1 MNNIILQGGFNLNKT
16 DAVKVLKLSLGS
28 ILAIIIASFFK
39 LQYSTV
45 AGVITLLVVKDTKK
59 ETLKGAFGK
68 LFGFV
73 LCTVYSYICFNLL
86 GYNLFA
92 FSLYILIIIGTC
104 FVLNIRY
111 VIAMCVVISSHYLLQ
126 SSMSIYWILNETGL
140 FIIGAGIGII
150 INMYMPSNFHKI
162 YLGQQKLQEQVSLI
176 LMDIADII
184 SNPDKNLSFQDN
196 LDELNKLIK
205 NSTKDAYEN
214 INNNL
219 LSDTKYF
226 LEHMEIIKSQRD
238 ILNNLYTL
246 VSQLNYVPS
255 QGYIVSEFINKVG
268 NTSFEAN
275 TVTNLLSDLN
285 RISNDM
291 KTQPLPKD
299 REEFENRAILF
310 LCLTELKKYLV
321 NRKNAQFL
329 RDNYYNN

>member
-1 MNNIILQGGFNLNKT
+1 MNKT

-150 INMYMPSNFHKI
+150 INMYMPSNFNKI

>member
-73 LCTVYSYICFNLL
+73 LCTVYSYICFNLFV
-86 GYNLFA
+86 YNLFA

-126 SSMSIYWILNETGL
+126 SSMSIYWILNEIGL

>member
-1 MNNIILQGGFNLNKT
+1 
-16 DAVKVLKLSLGS
+16 
-28 ILAIIIASFFK
+28 
-39 LQYSTV
+39 
-45 AGVITLLVVKDTKK
+45 
-59 ETLKGAFGK
+59 
-68 LFGFV
+68 
-73 LCTVYSYICFNLL
+73 
-86 GYNLFA
+86 
-92 FSLYILIIIGTC
+92 
-104 FVLNIRY
+104 
-111 VIAMCVVISSHYLLQ
+111 MCVVISSHYLLQ

-255 QGYIVSEFINKVG
+255 QGYIMSEFINKVG
-268 NTSFEAN
+268 NTSFEAD
-275 TVTNLLSDLN
+275 TVTNLLSDLD
-285 RISNDM
+285 RIYNDM

-310 LCLTELKKYLV
+310 LCLTELRKYLV

>member
-1 MNNIILQGGFNLNKT
+1 MNKT

-150 INMYMPSNFHKI
+150 INMYMPSNFNKI

-329 RDNYYNN
+329 RDRKSVV